1 MHLMEQ
7 FGVNMLEKAQ
17 NADPVIGREAE
28 IESIV
33 EVLCRK
39 HKNNPALVGEPGVG
53 KTAIVEGLAR
63 RMAAGQVPE
72 TLRDK
77 RLYSLDTS
85 AMVAGTKYRG
95 EFEERMRDLL
105 TEVEK
110 AGNIILFVDEMH
122 MLVGAG
128 AAEGAIDAANIL
140 KPALGRG
147 RIRRYH
153 GRGVPEIH
161 RKGRRPGAPLP
172 AHPGGRAQH
181 GADPGDPA
189 GPAPGAGKASRAAD
203 QR

>member
-7 FGVNMLEKAQ
+7 YGVNMLERAQ

-105 TEVEK
+105 K
-110 AGNIILFVDEMH
+110 
-122 MLVGAG
+122 
-128 AAEGAIDAANIL
+128 
-140 KPALGRG
+140 
-147 RIRRYH
+147 
-153 GRGVPEIH
+153 
-161 RKGRRPGAPLP
+161 
-172 AHPGGRAQH
+172 
-181 GADPGDPA
+181 
-189 GPAPGAGKASRAAD
+189 
-203 QR
+203 